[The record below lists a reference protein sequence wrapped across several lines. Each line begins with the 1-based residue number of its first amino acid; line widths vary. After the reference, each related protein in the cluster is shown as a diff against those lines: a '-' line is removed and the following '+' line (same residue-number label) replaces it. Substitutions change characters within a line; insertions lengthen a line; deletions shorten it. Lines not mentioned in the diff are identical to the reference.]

1 MRMSKSRSAVSPGPE
16 ILLEVRPAA
25 TSGDLAPR
33 AVVPEEFKSRAGE
46 IADSIAEV
54 ADHFR
59 SRLGK
64 VLDQRDDSSWRVGSV
79 EIQFGIAVQAE
90 AGVVIAKAT
99 AGATFSAR
107 LVLQVSGDPPG

>member
-1 MRMSKSRSAVSPGPE
+1 M
-16 ILLEVRPAA
+16 
-25 TSGDLAPR
+25 
-33 AVVPEEFKSRAGE
+33 VPEEFKARAGE

-64 VLDQRDDSSWRVGSV
+64 ILRRQDDPSLRVASV
-79 EIQFGIAVQAE
+79 EIEFGIAVQAE

-99 AGATFSAR
+99 TGATFTAR
-107 LVLQVSGDPPG
+107 LVLQASGDHPG

>member
-1 MRMSKSRSAVSPGPE
+1 MNKSRSAASPTSE
-16 ILLEVRPAA
+16 ILLEVRPAQ

-46 IADSIAEV
+46 IADSIAEI

-64 VLDQRDDSSWRVGSV
+64 LLRERDDDAGLRIGTV

-99 AGATFSAR
+99 AGATFSAKI
-107 LVLQVSGDPPG
+107 VLQIPGDHPG

>member
-1 MRMSKSRSAVSPGPE
+1 MSKSRSAANPKPE
-16 ILLEVRPAA
+16 ILLEVRPAQA
-25 TSGDLAPR
+25 SGDLAPR
-33 AVVPEEFKSRAGE
+33 VVVPEEFKSRAGE

-59 SRLGK
+59 SRLAK
-64 VLDQRDDSSWRVGSV
+64 VLHQRGDDGLRIGTV

-99 AGATFSAR
+99 AGATFSAK
-107 LVLQVSGDPPG
+107 LVLQAPGDHPG

>member
-1 MRMSKSRSAVSPGPE
+1 MSKSRSAASPGPE

-33 AVVPEEFKSRAGE
+33 AMVPEEFKSRAGE

-54 ADHFR
+54 VDHFR

-64 VLDQRDDSSWRVGSV
+64 VLGQPDESGWRVGSI
-79 EIQFGIAVQAE
+79 EIEFDIAVQAE
-90 AGVVIAKAT
+90 TGIVIAKAT

-107 LVLQVSGDPPG
+107 LVLQAPGDHSE

>member
-1 MRMSKSRSAVSPGPE
+1 MSKSRSAASPGPE
-16 ILLEVRPAA
+16 ILLEVRPAQ

-33 AVVPEEFKSRAGE
+33 AVVPEEFKSSASE

-64 VLDQRDDSSWRVGSV
+64 VLHQLDDSGVQIGTV
-79 EIQFGIAVQAE
+79 EIQFGIAVPAE
-90 AGVVIAKAT
+90 GVVDIAKAT
-99 AGATFSAR
+99 AGATFSATI
-107 LVLQVSGDPPG
+107 

>member
-1 MRMSKSRSAVSPGPE
+1 MSGSRSAAVAGPD
-16 ILLEVRPAA
+16 ILLEVRSVA

-33 AVVPEEFKSRAGE
+33 PVVPEEFRARAGE

-64 VLDQRDDSSWRVGSV
+64 VLERRDDSGLHVESV
-79 EIQFGIAVQAE
+79 EIEFGIVVQAE

-99 AGATFSAR
+99 AGATFTAR
-107 LVLQVSGDPPG
+107 LLLQTTEDQPQ

>member
-1 MRMSKSRSAVSPGPE
+1 MSKSRSAASPGPVV
-16 ILLEVRPAA
+16 LLEVRPVT
-25 TSGDLAPR
+25 TSGDLAPH
-33 AVVPEEFKSRAGE
+33 AQIPEEFKSRAGE

-54 ADHFR
+54 VDQFR

-64 VLDQRDDSSWRVGSV
+64 VLDRRDDSGWRVGSV
-79 EIQFGIAVQAE
+79 EIEFNIAVQAE

-107 LVLQVSGDPPG
+107 LVLQAPEDDSG

>member
-1 MRMSKSRSAVSPGPE
+1 MSKSRSAASPGPE
-16 ILLEVRPAA
+16 ILLEVRPAQ

-33 AVVPEEFKSRAGE
+33 AVVPEEFKSRASE

-64 VLDQRDDSSWRVGSV
+64 VLHQRDDSGLRIGTV

-99 AGATFSAR
+99 AGATFSAKI
-107 LVLQVSGDPPG
+107 VLQVPGDHPG

>member
-1 MRMSKSRSAVSPGPE
+1 MSKSRSAMSPNHK
-16 ILLEVRPAA
+16 ILLEVRP
-25 TSGDLAPR
+25 TQSSGDLAPR
-33 AVVPEEFKSRAGE
+33 AVVPEEFKSRASE

-54 ADHFR
+54 VDHFR

-64 VLDQRDDSSWRVGSV
+64 VLHQRDDSGLRIGTI

-99 AGATFSAR
+99 AGATFSAK
-107 LVLQVSGDPPG
+107 LVLQPAEDHPK

>member
-1 MRMSKSRSAVSPGPE
+1 MSKSRSATSPNPE
-16 ILLEVRPAA
+16 ILLEVRQAQ
-25 TSGDLAPR
+25 TTGDLAPR
-33 AVVPEEFKSRAGE
+33 AVVPEEFKSRAAE

-64 VLDQRDDSSWRVGSV
+64 VLHQREDSGWRIGTV

-90 AGVVIAKAT
+90 SGVVIAKAT
-99 AGATFSAR
+99 AGATFSAK
-107 LVLQVSGDPPG
+107 LVLQAPGEHPE

>member
-1 MRMSKSRSAVSPGPE
+1 MNKSRSAASPTSE
-16 ILLEVRPAA
+16 ILLEVRPAQ

-46 IADSIAEV
+46 IADSIAEI

-64 VLDQRDDSSWRVGSV
+64 LLRERDDAGLRIGTV

-99 AGATFSAR
+99 AGATFSAKI
-107 LVLQVSGDPPG
+107 VLQIPGDHPG

>member
-1 MRMSKSRSAVSPGPE
+1 MSKSRSTLSPSQE
-16 ILLEVRPAA
+16 ILLEVRPAQ

-54 ADHFR
+54 ADQFR
-59 SRLGK
+59 SRLGN
-64 VLDQRDDSSWRVGSV
+64 VLHQQDGSGLRIGTV

-99 AGATFSAR
+99 AGATFSAK
-107 LVLQVSGDPPG
+107 VILQAPGDHSE